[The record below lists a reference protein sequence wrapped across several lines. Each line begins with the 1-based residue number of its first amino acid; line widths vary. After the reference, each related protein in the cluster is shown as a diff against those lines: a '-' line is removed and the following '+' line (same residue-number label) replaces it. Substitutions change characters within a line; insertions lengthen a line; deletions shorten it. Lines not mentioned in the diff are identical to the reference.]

1 MKILDNLY
9 YSTEHEW
16 VRVQENKAYIGI
28 TDFAQE
34 HLGDIVFVDLPEVD
48 ETITAGAEVGAIE
61 SVKAVSAMY
70 SPVGGTIIE
79 VNEELENAPE
89 LLNEDPYENFV
100 LIVEM
105 NHPEDV
111 DQLMNAAQY
120 AEYCEKEEQGGR

>member
-16 VRVQENKAYIGI
+16 VRVEGEKAYVGI

-48 ETITAGAEVGAIE
+48 DEIEAGAEVGAIE
-61 SVKAVSAMY
+61 SVKAVSSMF

-79 VNEELENAPE
+79 VNEELESSPE
-89 LLNEDPYENFV
+89 LLNEDPYENHI

-105 NHPEDV
+105 NKPED
-111 DQLMNAAQY
+111 LESLLNAEQY
-120 AEYCEKEEQGGR
+120 AELCAKEEQEEI